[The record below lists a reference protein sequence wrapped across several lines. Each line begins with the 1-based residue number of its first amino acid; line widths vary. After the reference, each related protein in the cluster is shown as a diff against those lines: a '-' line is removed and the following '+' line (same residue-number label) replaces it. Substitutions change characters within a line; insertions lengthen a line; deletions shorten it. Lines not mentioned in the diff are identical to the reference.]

1 MRWIFWEVY
10 KPEDLAGKK
19 KKPSDLSPLPSGIAP
34 TTLQDVIREVSSLRA
49 EVNKIKKVLRA
60 EGKVLE

>member
-1 MRWIFWEVY
+1 VDFLGEVY

-19 KKPSDLSPLPSGIAP
+19 KKPSDLSPLPSGIVP

-60 EGKVLE
+60 EDKVLE